1 MKKCPNIINS
11 RAKRN
16 RFKKFSIT
24 LILILI
30 TALMATSCSGSK
42 SDMVEAP
49 GDVDYQYDYKEE
61 SASDDYDGSE
71 AYDSTETT
79 KSADETST
87 SQRKLIKN
95 GSIEIRSNDVEASY
109 ENVLKLVE
117 KHAGFNT
124 NLNRSETDA
133 RLNIYAEFGIPA
145 DKLDQFIEEVN
156 QAETVDYVNISAED
170 ITDVYYDATIRLETS
185 EKSLEKYYEFLAD
198 AKKIE
203 DMIHI
208 QGEIDRITEDI
219 ELLKGSLKRWDSQ
232 VDYSYISIEFLQK
245 QAPVSG
251 RREVEFSSMSWD
263 DFKYWVNSGWNS
275 ILSSMVSALQWL
287 AIAILVSL
295 PVIIPILLIVLLI
308 VFIYKRRKKSR
319 LKKEQE
325 QGIIASNEGVDPGQM
340 TYSDMYQDQNIN
352 QKINQ
357 NNQQ

>member
-1 MKKCPNIINS
+1 
-11 RAKRN
+11 
-16 RFKKFSIT
+16 
-24 LILILI
+24 
-30 TALMATSCSGSK
+30 
-42 SDMVEAP
+42 
-49 GDVDYQYDYKEE
+49 
-61 SASDDYDGSE
+61 
-71 AYDSTETT
+71 
-79 KSADETST
+79 
-87 SQRKLIKN
+87 
-95 GSIEIRSNDVEASY
+95 
-109 ENVLKLVE
+109 
-117 KHAGFNT
+117 
-124 NLNRSETDA
+124 
-133 RLNIYAEFGIPA
+133 
-145 DKLDQFIEEVN
+145 
-156 QAETVDYVNISAED
+156 
-170 ITDVYYDATIRLETS
+170 
-185 EKSLEKYYEFLAD
+185 
-198 AKKIE
+198 
-203 DMIHI
+203 MIHI

-308 VFIYKRRKKSR
+308 VFIYKRRKSR

-352 QKINQ
+352 QKTNQ